1 MDARLAIRVVLI
13 VTALVATAGCRH
25 SDQPYQFMLADF
37 LAVKELPYD
46 SPPQVIYR
54 IDDHRYVTLERYR
67 DCYHG
72 DSWYNDT
79 RAGIRK
85 LLSRGGIEDYQG
97 KLINADPTGRNLV
110 FPSGAPPHM
119 ASIDR
124 GWSVELMY
132 STDGGKTF
140 HALEY
145 MPHSFDPFEDSK
157 TYMAIATEDK
167 LFIARK
173 YQFRED
179 MPDYDL
185 MVDAYPLDPRVDLNK
200 PYPPGF
206 SSDGAWASKK
216 KLIPRSLE
224 ILSADDHIHCDDS
237 IKPTNPDAPLIR
249 NR

>member
-1 MDARLAIRVVLI
+1 MIKPVGVALI
-13 VTALVATAGCRH
+13 ATALAAMSGCKH
-25 SDQPYQFMLADF
+25 PDPPYQFMLADF
-37 LAVKELPYD
+37 LAARELPYD

-54 IDDHRYVTLERYR
+54 LDDHRYVTLERYR

-72 DSWYNDT
+72 ETYYNDT
-79 RAGIRK
+79 QANIRQPLGRA
-85 LLSRGGIEDYQG
+85 GIEDYQG
-97 KLINADPTGRNLV
+97 KLVNADPTGRNLV

-124 GWSVELMY
+124 GWGVELLY

-140 HALEY
+140 HSMEY

-157 TYMAIATEDK
+157 EYIVIATGSK
-167 LFIARK
+167 LYVARR

-179 MPDYDL
+179 MSYYDL
-185 MVDAYPLDPRVDLNK
+185 MVDAYLLDSHVDLNK

-216 KLIPRSLE
+216 QLIPHDLK

-237 IKPTNPDAPLIR
+237 IKPTNADAPLTKDLQ
-249 NR
+249 